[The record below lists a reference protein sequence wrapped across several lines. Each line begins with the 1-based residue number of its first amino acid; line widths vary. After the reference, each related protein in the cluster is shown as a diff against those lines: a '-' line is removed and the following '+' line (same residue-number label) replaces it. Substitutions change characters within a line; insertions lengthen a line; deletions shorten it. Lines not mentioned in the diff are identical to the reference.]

1 LRRKIARAHIRRVV
15 PASQQTS
22 QNSAFPP
29 AFTPWPG
36 YENQFTVPGYE
47 NQFTGPTA
55 KMNTGRLTGTV
66 ANRPQ

>member
-36 YENQFTVPGYE
+36 YENQFT
-47 NQFTGPTA
+47 GPTA
-55 KMNTGRLTGTV
+55 KTNTGRLTGTV